1 MKKLILT
8 LTLLLST
15 AFAYSQNSE
24 LIPFVSNSKW
34 GFSDRNG
41 KLKIQPVYDSVGF
54 FNTTSISLK
63 YLTFA
68 YVYQN
73 KKMGVID
80 TQNKILL
87 PITYQ
92 HIKNI
97 DETLHFIA
105 IDEAGK
111 SGLVSNENRVLIPF
125 EYDRID
131 EVVNFSFVL
140 RKNKKIGLA
149 DVNGKIVIP
158 VVYDQ
163 IVYIDEDEETKKCRW
178 RVNNETITEY
188 IYTDSYENPNDEVY
202 QTVGSLETT
211 ESNSTSYV
219 LDENSKDFEEKIP
232 IRYESNLFLLRKK
245 NLYGF
250 IDAKE
255 KIGFKPKFKQLEY
268 FFNSYDFKYEKKHY
282 LFFEE
287 NDKKGLVDG
296 NGNILL
302 EAIYN
307 DIKKE
312 YRYLKVIN
320 ETQLGIFFLTTNK
333 VVFSDFNK
341 IKTSIALDNN
351 FVMVLVENT
360 QDNSYFYI
368 GENGVIF
375 KN

>member
-1 MKKLILT
+1 MKKLFLILVFSSV
-8 LTLLLST
+8 LSN
-15 AFAYSQNSE
+15 AQNSE
-24 LIPFVSNSKW
+24 LIPFVSASKW
-34 GFSDRNG
+34 GFSDQAG
-41 KLKIQPVYDSVGF
+41 KIMIQPVYDSVGF
-54 FNTTSISLK
+54 FNTSSVGVK

-92 HIKNI
+92 NIKNI

-105 IDEAGK
+105 INEAGK

-178 RVNNETITEY
+178 RVNNEKITQY
-188 IYTDSYENPNDEVY
+188 LYTAIYNNPNDEIY
-202 QTVGSLETT
+202 MTVPSVTYKDKAAI
-211 ESNSTSYV
+211 SYT

-255 KIGFKPKFKQLEY
+255 KIGFKPKFRELKY
-268 FFNSYDFKYEKKHY
+268 FFNSYDFKYGKRHY
-282 LFFEE
+282 LFVEE

-312 YRYLKVIN
+312 YQYLKVIN

-341 IKTSIALDNN
+341 IKTSIVLDNN

-360 QDNSYFYI
+360 EDNSYFYI

>member
-1 MKKLILT
+1 MKKRILT
-8 LTLLLST
+8 LTLLVSL
-15 AFAYSQNSE
+15 AFGYSQNSE

-97 DETLHFIA
+97 DETFHFIA
-105 IDEAGK
+105 INEAGK
-111 SGLVSNENRVLIPF
+111 SSLVSNENRVLIPF

-163 IVYIDEDEETKKCRW
+163 IVFIDSNESTRKCRW
-178 RVNNETITEY
+178 RVSNEKVTDY
-188 IYTDSYENPNDEVY
+188 LYTDSYENPNDEVY
-202 QTVGSLETT
+202 QTVGSIETT

-219 LDENSKDFEEKIP
+219 LDENSKDYEEKIP
-232 IRYESNLFLLRKK
+232 IPYESSIFLLRKK
-245 NLYGF
+245 NLFGF
-250 IDAKE
+250 WDAKE
-255 KIGFKPKFKQLEY
+255 KIGFKPKFKNLEY
-268 FFNSYDFKYEKKHY
+268 FFNSYDFNIGKKHY
-282 LFFEE
+282 LLIQE
-287 NDKKGLVDG
+287 NNKKGLVDG
-296 NGNILL
+296 QGKELL
-302 EAIYN
+302 APEYD
-307 DIKKE
+307 DINKE
-312 YRYLKVIN
+312 FRYLKLTRN
-320 ETQLGIFFLTTNK
+320 SETGVFFLSTNK
-333 VVFSDFNK
+333 VVFSNFNE
-341 IKTSIALDNN
+341 IKKTIELDNDY
-351 FVMVLVENT
+351 VLVLVSNAE
-360 QDNSYFYI
+360 DSYYYI
-368 GENGVIF
+368 GENGVVF
-375 KN
+375 KD

>member
-1 MKKLILT
+1 MKKRILT
-8 LTLLLST
+8 LTLLVSI
-15 AFAYSQNSE
+15 AFGYSQNSE

-105 IDEAGK
+105 INEAGK

-163 IVYIDEDEETKKCRW
+163 IVFIDSNESTRKCRW
-178 RVNNETITEY
+178 RVSNEKVTDY
-188 IYTDSYENPNDEVY
+188 LYTDSYENPNDEVY
-202 QTVGSLETT
+202 QTVGSIETT

-219 LDENSKDFEEKIP
+219 LDENSKDYEEKIP
-232 IRYESNLFLLRKK
+232 IRYESSIFLLRKK
-245 NLYGF
+245 NLFGF
-250 IDAKE
+250 WDAKE
-255 KIGFKPKFKQLEY
+255 KIGFKPKFKNLEY
-268 FFNSYDFKYEKKHY
+268 FFNSYDFNIGKKHY
-282 LFFEE
+282 LLIQE
-287 NDKKGLVDG
+287 NNKKGLVDG
-296 NGNILL
+296 QGKELL
-302 EAIYN
+302 APEYD
-307 DIKKE
+307 DINKE
-312 YRYLKVIN
+312 FRYLKLTRN
-320 ETQLGIFFLTTNK
+320 SETGVFFLSTNK
-333 VVFSDFNK
+333 VVFSNFNE
-341 IKTSIALDNN
+341 IKKTIELDNDY
-351 FVMVLVENT
+351 VLVLVSNAE
-360 QDNSYFYI
+360 DSYYYI
-368 GENGVIF
+368 GENGVVF
-375 KN
+375 KD

>member
-1 MKKLILT
+1 MKKLFLFV
-8 LTLLLST
+8 LLST
-15 AFAYSQNSE
+15 VFSYSQNSE
-24 LIPFVSNSKW
+24 LIPFVSASKW
-34 GFSDRNG
+34 GFSDQAG
-41 KLKIQPVYDSVGF
+41 KIMIQPVYDSVGF
-54 FNTTSISLK
+54 FNTSSVGVK

-92 HIKNI
+92 NIKNI

-105 IDEAGK
+105 INEAGK

-178 RVNNETITEY
+178 RVNNEKITQY
-188 IYTDSYENPNDEVY
+188 LYTAIYNNPNDEIY
-202 QTVGSLETT
+202 MTVPSVTYKDKAAI
-211 ESNSTSYV
+211 SYT

-255 KIGFKPKFKQLEY
+255 KIGFKPKFRELKY
-268 FFNSYDFKYEKKHY
+268 FFNSYDFKYGKRHY
-282 LFFEE
+282 LFVEE

-312 YRYLKVIN
+312 YQYLKVIN

-341 IKTSIALDNN
+341 IKTSIVLDNN

-360 QDNSYFYI
+360 EDNSYFYI

>member
-1 MKKLILT
+1 MKKLFLFV
-8 LTLLLST
+8 LLST
-15 AFAYSQNSE
+15 VFSYSQNSE
-24 LIPFVSNSKW
+24 LIPFVSASKW
-34 GFSDRNG
+34 GFSDRVG
-41 KLKIQPVYDSVGF
+41 KIMIQPVYDSVGF
-54 FNTTSISLK
+54 FNTSSVGVK

-68 YVYQN
+68 YVYHNQ
-73 KKMGVID
+73 KMGVID
-80 TQNKILL
+80 TKNKVLL
-87 PITYQ
+87 PLQYSHLRNVT
-92 HIKNI
+92 NSF
-97 DETLHFIA
+97 HFIA
-105 IDEAGK
+105 TNDEGK
-111 SGLVSNENRVLIPF
+111 LGLVAADNQLVLPF
-125 EYDRID
+125 EYDAID
-131 EVVNFSFVL
+131 DILNNSYL
-140 RKNKKIGLA
+140 LKKQNKIGLA
-149 DVNGKIVIP
+149 DASGKIVIP
-158 VVYDQ
+158 IVYDQ
-163 IVYIDEDEETKKCRW
+163 IVYVDEDDRTEKCRW
-178 RVNNETITEY
+178 RVNNEKITQY
-188 IYTDSYENPNDEVY
+188 LYTAIYNNPNDEIY
-202 QTVGSLETT
+202 MTVPNVTYKDKAAI
-211 ESNSTSYV
+211 SYT

-250 IDAKE
+250 IDVKE

-268 FFNSYDFKYEKKHY
+268 FFNSYDFKYGKKHY
-282 LFFEE
+282 LFVEE

-312 YRYLKVIN
+312 YQYLKVIN

-341 IKTSIALDNN
+341 IKTSIVLDNN

-360 QDNSYFYI
+360 EDNSYFYI